1 MKKCQFAHGRTE
13 LREAPH
19 KLHSKYKTQ
28 KCKKIWS
35 VGTCPYGSRL
45 RFIHDEGVG
54 EDGRKVAT
62 TFGYRCVDMIESV
75 CAESD
80 CSSCIVSQIS
90 EYSWCEELET
100 HCDSDQD
107 KASVDRNL
115 ASVSTMSTALS
126 SSSESSVPYS
136 GQFLPDVKDCES
148 KFFVSIHPCGDDHI
162 YGSMK
167 RLPEFQHTMNL

>member
-1 MKKCQFAHGRTE
+1 
-13 LREAPH
+13 
-19 KLHSKYKTQ
+19 
-28 KCKKIWS
+28 
-35 VGTCPYGSRL
+35 
-45 RFIHDEGVG
+45 
-54 EDGRKVAT
+54 
-62 TFGYRCVDMIESV
+62 MIESL

-107 KASVDRNL
+107 KASVDWDL

-126 SSSESSVPYS
+126 SSSESSVTYS
-136 GQFLPDVKDCES
+136 GQILPDVKDCES

-167 RLPEFQHTMNL
+167 RLPEFQHTMNLWFNVLWNWHVLHVLAVEFISIILFTLTVRLSSEFIKFLFPPLPQNYLCV